1 MLHVYSYLICFFKL
15 YLSFMF
21 MQSNVFLLFFVL
33 FGFFCFLFFVILV
46 INYFFIVFCYLLF
59 SNKMGSK
66 CTKYTYQMKYM
77 HVWHICQLKS
87 KGLDGRGHFKA
98 LFISFK
104 WRALLMK
111 IKKNVQISKHRNLD
125 FFLYKIII
133 NCQKYHI
140 QKFKVD
146 LMVHLLTINWS
157 LLKRTKL
164 NSRVIVW
171 EKKEI

>member
-1 MLHVYSYLICFFKL
+1 MY
-15 YLSFMF
+15 
-21 MQSNVFLLFFVL
+21 
-33 FGFFCFLFFVILV
+33 
-46 INYFFIVFCYLLF
+46 
-59 SNKMGSK
+59 
-66 CTKYTYQMKYM
+66 KYTYQMKYM

-164 NSRVIVW
+164 NSRSSDCLGKERNLKSNLSTSWSNIITDFHYSYDF
-171 EKKEI
+171 KKEITQFHFLTQKFKTWVIPLFNTATLNQ

>member
-1 MLHVYSYLICFFKL
+1 MKCCMYIVTSY
-15 YLSFMF
+15 
-21 MQSNVFLLFFVL
+21 VFLNYIYHSCLCNQMFSCCFLFCL
-33 FGFFCFLFFVILV
+33 FFFCFLFFVIPV

-98 LFISFK
+98 LFIFFK

-146 LMVHLLTINWS
+146 LMVHLLTINWI
-157 LLKRTKL
+157 KPP
-164 NSRVIVW
+164 
-171 EKKEI
+171 